1 MTVQVERLVVHYVDK
16 KDETVDIHLRNDEM
30 PVNDKVNIFIEQLH
44 HAYNGKPG
52 KGFCGFN
59 PEKNSIVS
67 SSVQS
72 YRQGDMHFY
81 HLTEQAVEVLKEEL
95 NKYAFNETGYL
106 IFCHYRYVADD
117 YVLIA
122 LVNVKEHYSINQEL
136 DLTSSRHLDIA
147 KMQLAARI
155 DLNGLATAEEDKR
168 YISFIKGRAGRKVAD
183 FFLDFLGCEEGIDA
197 RQQSQVMLS
206 AVEDYL
212 SEQSYD
218 KSEKDE
224 LRKQVFDYCTD
235 CVSSGS
241 DADVS
246 QLSNAIS
253 SDDGASFNSFYK
265 EQAYDLEESF
275 PVDKKTVTSMVKF
288 SGQGGGVS
296 VSFERKHLGERVFYD
311 THSDTLTI
319 KGIPPNLKDQL
330 ERFLS
335 ENSE

>member
-16 KDETVDIHLRNDEM
+16 KDETVEIHLRNDEM
-30 PVNDKVNIFIEQLH
+30 PVNDKVNVFIDQLH

-52 KGFCGFN
+52 KGFCGFS
-59 PEKNSIVS
+59 PEKNGVVS
-67 SSVQS
+67 SSIQS
-72 YRQGDMHFY
+72 YRQGEMHFY
-81 HLTEQAVEVLKEEL
+81 HLTEQAAEVLKEEL

-106 IFCHYRYVADD
+106 IFCHYRFVADD
-117 YVLIA
+117 YVMIA

-155 DLNGLATAEEDKR
+155 DLNGMATALEDNR

-197 RQQSQVMLS
+197 RQQSQAMLS

-212 SEQSYD
+212 SDRQFD
-218 KSEKDE
+218 KTEKDD
-224 LRKQVFDYCTD
+224 LRKQVFDYCSD
-235 CVSSGS
+235 CVATGS

-246 QLSNAIS
+246 QLSSTIS
-253 SDDGASFNSFYK
+253 KDDEVSFDSFYK
-265 EQAYDLEESF
+265 EQVYDLEESF

-288 SGQGGGVS
+288 SGQGSGVS
-296 VSFERKHLGERVFYD
+296 VSFERKHLGERVLYD
-311 THSDTLTI
+311 KYSDTLTI
-319 KGIPPNLKDQL
+319 KGTPPNLKDQL
-330 ERFLS
+330 ERFFE
-335 ENSE
+335 EN